1 MSDPRRGF
9 GPGAPDP
16 NQPQWSQPTE
26 QIGVPYPPVDPAYG
40 GQYTYPS
47 YPPPASGPTGAF
59 PPDPTG
65 TFPPDPTQ
73 VLPPYWTQT
82 QYPPPPPPPTDEPPE
97 PPRSPRWLWLVA
109 GGAVALVIGLV
120 IALVVAYSSTRDD
133 TAIAPLPPIP
143 EPSTTVPQTTTTR
156 TTTPRPTTTPPTTE
170 PSATEPTTAPGIPG
184 TTTTDEAATE
194 SVVYNVTGEGRAI
207 SITYVDTGGILQM
220 EFNVALPWTREV
232 SLTPSSVKAA
242 SVTVINV
249 GREISCSITLNG
261 AQTQQRSGSGLTI
274 CSSIGG

>member
-1 MSDPRRGF
+1 MSDPRSSF
-9 GPGAPDP
+9 GPWGPDP
-16 NQPQWSQPTE
+16 NQRQWSQPTE
-26 QIGVPYPPVDPAYG
+26 QMGVPYPPVDPAYG
-40 GQYTYPS
+40 GQYTYPN
-47 YPPPASGPTGAF
+47 YPPPT
-59 PPDPTG
+59 
-65 TFPPDPTQ
+65 PDPTQ

-82 QYPPPPPPPTDEPPE
+82 QYPPPPPPPPNELPTEPPK
-97 PPRSPRWLWLVA
+97 SPRWLWLAA

-133 TAIAPLPPIP
+133 TAIAPLPPMP

-170 PSATEPTTAPGIPG
+170 PSATEPTTAPGVPG